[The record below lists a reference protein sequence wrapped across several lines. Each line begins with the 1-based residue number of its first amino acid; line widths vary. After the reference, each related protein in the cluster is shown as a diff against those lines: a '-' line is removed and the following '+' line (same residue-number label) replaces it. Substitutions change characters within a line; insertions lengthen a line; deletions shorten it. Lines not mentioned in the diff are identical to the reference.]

1 MTSVPPP
8 TPASE
13 PAIAD
18 RPGPATGPSDD
29 QPDWKLWMVP
39 AAIVLGLALGEVAVI
54 IVDVIG
60 SAAGSSF
67 AHPTPAVNIIGNV
80 VVDLAFVAA
89 ALYFAATRPPLRA
102 SDFGFNRVSWRRGV
116 IAFVSAGV
124 GYYGLTAVYAQIF
137 KLHGQDKLPSELGV
151 SRSDAALVAAAVF
164 VCVIA
169 PMAEEFFFR
178 GFLFGAL
185 RRWRVR
191 VAGRELG
198 PWLAAVIVGI
208 LFGLAH
214 TGSASAQYLVPLGFL
229 GFVLCLI
236 RWRTGSLYPCMALHA
251 FNNSLALG
259 VNELH
264 WPAWGIVG
272 LIVGSMAAI
281 AVATGPLS
289 GPLRRA
295 PAYP

>member
-1 MTSVPPP
+1 MTSIPPP
-8 TPASE
+8 RPVPEPEIVDPPPA
-13 PAIAD
+13 
-18 RPGPATGPSDD
+18 RPPEDL
-29 QPDWKLWMVP
+29 PDWRLWMAP

-67 AHPTPAVNIIGNV
+67 AHPTPAVSIIGNV
-80 VVDLAFVAA
+80 VVDLAFVVS
-89 ALYFAATRPPLRA
+89 ALYFAASRPPLRA
-102 SDFGFNRVSWRRGV
+102 ADFGFRRVSWRRGV

-151 SRSDAALVAAAVF
+151 SRSDAALAAAAVF

-169 PMAEEFFFR
+169 PIAEEFFFR

-191 VAGRELG
+191 LAGHELG
-198 PWLAAVIVGI
+198 PWLASVVVGI

-229 GFVLCLI
+229 GFVLCLV

-259 VNELH
+259 VNQLH

-272 LIVGSMAAI
+272 LIAGSLLAI
-281 AVATGPLS
+281 GVTTGPLS
-289 GPLRRA
+289 SGMRGA